1 MAQRIPRDESLSRV
15 HGVGALFSA
24 AYGNVGSSIYY
35 ALGVTAAFALGLTP
49 LAFVI
54 SGLIFAAT
62 AATYA
67 EATVMYPE
75 AGGSSSFARH
85 AFNEF
90 VSFVAAWGQMLNYTI
105 TVAISAFFVPHYLA
119 VFWPWLGSSPGDIVG
134 GAALIVALALINI
147 RGTEESAKLN
157 LVLAVADL
165 ATQIVLVGIGLVLVF
180 SPQVLVD
187 NIHLGVA
194 PTWSDFALG
203 IAVGM
208 IAYTGIETIS
218 NMAEE
223 AKDAARTIPRS
234 VGLTVAAVLG
244 LYLLIPIVAL
254 SAMPVTQDAA
264 GNFST
269 ALGSTFAD
277 DPILGIVE
285 NLGLSHLPTEILR
298 YYVGVLAAVIL
309 LIATNAG
316 LIGVSRLTYSMGQ
329 HRQLPEALRQVH
341 PKYRTPYIAILIF
354 AAIAIVTLLP
364 GQTDFLATMYS
375 FGAMLSFTIAHVAL
389 VQLRRKH
396 GDAERSWKAP
406 LNIRA
411 FGFDLPMVAVLGG
424 LGTFAAWI
432 VVMALNPR
440 TLVVGSGW
448 MIFGI
453 LVYVLYRRSQKLP
466 LTATVKVVT
475 PEPLGVEE
483 VEYRS
488 VLVGFEDDESFSP
501 ENGRHRGQARLQAPP
516 RDPRPLDVDRPH
528 QSASGRRD
536 ARAGIG
542 GPEQN
547 RGGAADRRPARHR
560 PRRPGAPRPGRLL
573 ALGGGGA
580 DRGCGAGDRAA
591 VPRRRAALRQDPS
604 DRPQRAPLPGDR
616 RLRPDR
622 QPCRRADCR
631 RRRGERMSRP
641 AGERV
646 YRGAVR
652 AFSLTFVAVGVTVLV
667 VTLVNGGGP
676 GSVGFLMGLAFVAVG
691 VGRMWLASRME
702 Q

>member
-49 LAFVI
+49 VAFVI
-54 SGLIFAAT
+54 AGLIFAAT

-67 EATVMYPE
+67 EATVMFPE

-85 AFNEF
+85 AFNEL

-119 VFWPWLGSSPGDIVG
+119 VFWPWLGESPGDIVG
-134 GAALIVALALINI
+134 GAVLIGALALINI

-165 ATQIVLVGIGLVLVF
+165 ATQVILVGIGLVLVL
-180 SPQVLVD
+180 SPDTLVG
-187 NIHLGVA
+187 NIHIGVA
-194 PTWSDFALG
+194 PTWSDFLLG

-234 VGLTVAAVLG
+234 VGLTVVAVLA

-264 GNFST
+264 GNYAT

-285 NLGLSHLPTEILR
+285 NLGLAHMPTEVLR

-329 HRQLPEALRQVH
+329 HRQLPESLRQVH
-341 PKYRTPYIAILIF
+341 PRYRTPYIAIMIF
-354 AAIAIVTLLP
+354 SVVAIVTLLP

-375 FGAMLSFTIAHVAL
+375 FGAMLSFTIAHVA
-389 VQLRRKH
+389 VIQLRRNRP
-396 GDAERSWKAP
+396 DVERTWKPP
-406 LNIRA
+406 LNVRA
-411 FGFDLPMVAVLGG
+411 LGFEVPISAVLGG
-424 LGTFAAWI
+424 LGTFIAWV
-432 VVMALNPR
+432 VVMALNPT
-440 TLVVGSGW
+440 TLIVGLGW
-448 MIFGI
+448 MILGI
-453 LVYVLYRRSQKLP
+453 AVYVLYRRSQRLP
-466 LTATVKVVT
+466 LTETVKVVL

-483 VEYRS
+483 VEYKS
-488 VLVGFEDDESFSP
+488 ILVAFEDDGSFSP
-501 ENGRHRGQARLQAPP
+501 EMVATAVKL
-516 RDPRPLDVDRPH
+516 
-528 QSASGRRD
+528 ASK
-536 ARAGIG
+536 
-542 GPEQN
+542 
-547 RGGAADRRPARHR
+547 
-560 PRRPGAPRPGRLL
+560 
-573 ALGGGGA
+573 
-580 DRGCGAGDRAA
+580 
-591 VPRRRAALRQDPS
+591 
-604 DRPQRAPLPGDR
+604 
-616 RLRPDR
+616 
-622 QPCRRADCR
+622 
-631 RRRGERMSRP
+631 RRRGIHVHSMLTVPTNLPLKAEMPEQEAEAQSKIEEAKLIGGQRVTGHVARVRP
-641 AGERV
+641 GQAGYSVAKEAAEIKAGAIVIGLRYRNGVPLYDKTLQTILGERPCRV
-646 YRGAVR
+646 IVVSDPTDKPPAAPGA
-652 AFSLTFVAVGVTVLV
+652 A
-667 VTLVNGGGP
+667 
-676 GSVGFLMGLAFVAVG
+676 LAEA
-691 VGRMWLASRME
+691 R
-702 Q
+702 

>member
-49 LAFVI
+49 IAFVI

-67 EATVMYPE
+67 EATVMFPE

-119 VFWPWLGSSPGDIVG
+119 VFWPWLGHSPGDVIG
-134 GAALIVALALINI
+134 GAALVVGLAALNI
-147 RGTEESAKLN
+147 RGTEESSKLN
-157 LVLAVADL
+157 LILAIADL
-165 ATQIVLVGIGLVLVF
+165 ATQVVLVGIGVVLVL
-180 SPQVLVD
+180 SPHVLVD
-187 NIHLGVA
+187 NVHLGVA
-194 PTWSDFALG
+194 PSWSDFALG

-234 VGLTVAAVLG
+234 VGFVVAAVLG

-254 SAMPVTQDAA
+254 SAMPVVHDAV
-264 GNFST
+264 GNGYHT
-269 ALGSTFAD
+269 ALGTKYAD

-285 NLGLSHLPTEILR
+285 NLGLSSGPTEILR

-329 HRQLPEALRQVH
+329 HRQLPEGLRQVH
-341 PKYRTPYIAILIF
+341 PKYRTPYIAIIIF
-354 AAIAIVTLLP
+354 AGVAIITLLP
-364 GQTDFLATMYS
+364 GKTNFLATLYS
-375 FGAMLSFTIAHVAL
+375 FGAMLSFTIAHVA
-389 VQLRRKH
+389 VIQLRRKH
-396 GDAERSWKAP
+396 PDVERTWKPP
-406 LNIRA
+406 LNFRA
-411 FGFDLPMVAVLGG
+411 FGFEVPLTAVLGG

-432 VVMALNPR
+432 VVMALYPT
-440 TLVVGSGW
+440 TLLVGIGW
-448 MIFGI
+448 MLLGI
-453 LVYVLYRRSQKLP
+453 TVYVLYRRNQGLP
-466 LTATVKVVT
+466 LTRTVKVVL

-488 VLVGFEDDESFSP
+488 ILVAFEDDESFSP
-501 ENGRHRGQARLQAPP
+501 EMVATAVKL
-516 RDPRPLDVDRPH
+516 
-528 QSASGRRD
+528 ASK
-536 ARAGIG
+536 
-542 GPEQN
+542 
-547 RGGAADRRPARHR
+547 
-560 PRRPGAPRPGRLL
+560 
-573 ALGGGGA
+573 
-580 DRGCGAGDRAA
+580 
-591 VPRRRAALRQDPS
+591 
-604 DRPQRAPLPGDR
+604 
-616 RLRPDR
+616 
-622 QPCRRADCR
+622 
-631 RRRGERMSRP
+631 RRRGIHVHSMMTVPTDLPLDAELPEPETAAQRRIEEAKLIGGARVTGHVARVRP
-641 AGERV
+641 GQAGYSVAEEAAEIEAAAIVVGLRYRNGVPQYDKTLQTVLGERPCRV
-646 YRGAVR
+646 IVVSEPPDKAVVVPGA
-652 AFSLTFVAVGVTVLV
+652 ALV
-667 VTLVNGGGP
+667 EATT
-676 GSVGFLMGLAFVAVG
+676 
-691 VGRMWLASRME
+691 
-702 Q
+702 

>member
-49 LAFVI
+49 VAFVI

-67 EATVMYPE
+67 EATVMFPE

-85 AFNEF
+85 AFNEL
-90 VSFVAAWGQMLNYTI
+90 VSFIAAWGQMLNYTI

-119 VFWPWLGSSPGDIVG
+119 VFWPWLGESPGDIIG
-134 GAALIVALALINI
+134 GAVLIVALALINI

-165 ATQIVLVGIGLVLVF
+165 ATQVILVGIGLVLVL
-180 SPQVLVD
+180 SPDTLVS
-187 NIHLGVA
+187 NVHLGVA
-194 PTWSDFALG
+194 PTWSDFLLG

-234 VGLTVAAVLG
+234 VGLTVVAVLA

-264 GNFST
+264 GNYAT

-285 NLGLSHLPTEILR
+285 NLGLASMPTEVLR
-298 YYVGVLAAVIL
+298 YYVGILAAVIL

-329 HRQLPEALRQVH
+329 HRQLPESLRQVH
-341 PKYRTPYIAILIF
+341 PRYRTPYVAILIF

-364 GQTDFLATMYS
+364 GQTDFLATLYS
-375 FGAMLSFTIAHVAL
+375 FGAMLSFTIAHVA
-389 VQLRRKH
+389 VIQLRRKQP
-396 GDAERSWKAP
+396 DVERTWKPP
-406 LNIRA
+406 LNVRA
-411 FGFDLPMVAVLGG
+411 FGFEVPLSAVLGG
-424 LGTFAAWI
+424 LGTFIAWV
-432 VVMALNPR
+432 VVMALNPT
-440 TLVVGSGW
+440 TLVVGVGW
-448 MIFGI
+448 MVLGI
-453 LVYVLYRRSQKLP
+453 AVYVLYRRSQRLP
-466 LTATVKVVT
+466 LTETVKVLL

-483 VEYRS
+483 VEYKS
-488 VLVGFEDDESFSP
+488 ILVAFEDDVSLSP
-501 ENGRHRGQARLQAPP
+501 EMVATAVKLASKRRRGIHVHSMLTVPTNLPLNAEMPDQEAAAQSKIEEAKLIGGQRVTGHVARVRPGQAGYSVADEAAEIKAGAIVIGMRYRNGTPLYDKTLQTILGE
-516 RDPRPLDVDRPH
+516 RPCRVIVV
-528 QSASGRRD
+528 S
-536 ARAGIG
+536 
-542 GPEQN
+542 
-547 RGGAADRRPARHR
+547 
-560 PRRPGAPRPGRLL
+560 
-573 ALGGGGA
+573 
-580 DRGCGAGDRAA
+580 
-591 VPRRRAALRQDPS
+591 DPS
-604 DRPQRAPLPGDR
+604 DK
-616 RLRPDR
+616 
-622 QPCRRADCR
+622 
-631 RRRGERMSRP
+631 P
-641 AGERV
+641 AV
-646 YRGAVR
+646 AGAV
-652 AFSLTFVAVGVTVLV
+652 
-667 VTLVNGGGP
+667 
-676 GSVGFLMGLAFVAVG
+676 LAE
-691 VGRMWLASRME
+691 E

>member
-1 MAQRIPRDESLSRV
+1 LAQRIPRDESLSRV

-49 LAFVI
+49 IAFVI

-85 AFNEF
+85 AFNEL

-119 VFWPWLGSSPGDIVG
+119 VFWPWLGDSPGDIVG
-134 GAALIVALALINI
+134 GAVLIVALALLNI

-165 ATQIVLVGIGLVLVF
+165 ATQVILVGIGLVLVF
-180 SPQVLVD
+180 SPEILVD
-187 NIHLGVA
+187 NVQLGVA

-223 AKDAARTIPRS
+223 ARDAARTIPRS

-264 GNFST
+264 GTFT
-269 ALGSTFAD
+269 TELGTTFAD

-329 HRQLPEALRQVH
+329 HRQLPESLRQVH
-341 PKYRTPYIAILIF
+341 PRYRTPYIAILVF

-375 FGAMLSFTIAHVAL
+375 FGAMLSFTIAHVA
-389 VQLRRKH
+389 VIQLRRVR
-396 GDAERSWKAP
+396 GEAERPWRP
-406 LNIRA
+406 PFNFRA
-411 FGFDLPMVAVLGG
+411 FGTDLPLSAVLGG

-440 TLVVGSGW
+440 TLFVGLGW
-448 MIFGI
+448 MAFGI
-453 LVYVLYRRSQKLP
+453 AVYVLYRRSQKLP
-466 LTATVKVVT
+466 LTETVKVVL

-501 ENGRHRGQARLQAPP
+501 EVVATAVKL
-516 RDPRPLDVDRPH
+516 
-528 QSASGRRD
+528 ASK
-536 ARAGIG
+536 
-542 GPEQN
+542 
-547 RGGAADRRPARHR
+547 
-560 PRRPGAPRPGRLL
+560 
-573 ALGGGGA
+573 
-580 DRGCGAGDRAA
+580 
-591 VPRRRAALRQDPS
+591 
-604 DRPQRAPLPGDR
+604 
-616 RLRPDR
+616 
-622 QPCRRADCR
+622 
-631 RRRGERMSRP
+631 RRRGIHIHSMLTVPTHLPLNAEMPEQEGEAQRKIEEAKLIGGQRVTGHVARVRP
-641 AGERV
+641 GQAGYSLAEEAKLIKGAALVVGLR
-646 YRGAVR
+646 YRNGTP
-652 AFSLTFVAVGVTVLV
+652 LYDKTLQTVLAERPCRVIV
-667 VTLVNGGGP
+667 VSDPTESPVAGP
-676 GSVGFLMGLAFVAVG
+676 APALAEVT
-691 VGRMWLASRME
+691 R
-702 Q
+702 